1 MLNNTPA
8 IKANP
13 NPVPRVLLQAKK
25 EAAMQTSGKEKL
37 WDKAWDK
44 GPWDK
49 GHWANRK

>member
-1 MLNNTPA
+1 MLNPISTT
-8 IKANP
+8 KASP
-13 NPVPRVLLQAKK
+13 NSVPKVLLQAKK
-25 EAAMQTSGKEKL
+25 EVTMLASGKEKP